1 MRETPERYFKSLP
14 KRGSKPGLERISE
27 LLALLNEPQKGMNII
42 HIAGTNGKGS
52 VSKMLEG
59 IISAAGYK
67 CGLFESPC
75 LISSDEYIR
84 VGRKPVEHS
93 DFLRLCGVVQNAEQ
107 SMTDKPTEFEVL
119 TAMAL
124 LYFKEQQCDIVI
136 LEACMG
142 GRLDTTNV
150 CPSPLLSIITDV
162 ALDHTEYLGSTV
174 AEIAS
179 EKAGIIKRGRPTV
192 FGGTDPEAL
201 EVIKSECEKLG
212 SPLVTV
218 DHVRIKNP
226 RFSLEHTVF
235 DFGEYKDISMP
246 LLGAYQPK
254 NAAVAL
260 TAAEVLCKNG
270 LKISRADI
278 YEGFGALRHRGRFEL
293 MRRDP
298 IVIYDGAHNPN
309 GAAKAAESLKIYFGE
324 KKAALVMGVMAD
336 KDFYKMVGILAPRA
350 ERAFAVTPNNPRALP
365 AETLAECFK
374 AHGVPSEH
382 FVSVAEGCRAAIN
395 YAKEKK
401 LPVIILGSLYMYKDI
416 EI

>member
-1 MRETPERYFKSLP
+1 MLATPEQYFRSLP

-27 LLALLNEPQKGMNII
+27 LLTRLNEPQKGMNII

-59 IISAAGYK
+59 ILSAAGYK

-75 LISSDEYIR
+75 LVSPEEYIR

-93 DFLRLCGVVQNAEQ
+93 DFLRLCGIVRDAEQ
-107 SMTDKPTEFEVL
+107 SMTDKPTEFEVI

-124 LYFKEQQCDIVI
+124 LYFKEQRCDIVI

-150 CPSPLLSIITDV
+150 CPSPLLSVITDV
-162 ALDHTEYLGSTV
+162 ALDHTEYLGST
-174 AEIAS
+174 IARIAA

-212 SPLVTV
+212 APLVTV
-218 DHVRIKNP
+218 DHGQLDNL
-226 RFSLEHTVF
+226 RFFLEHTVF
-235 DFGEYKDISMP
+235 DFGDYKDISMP

-260 TAAEVLCKNG
+260 TAVDVLCKNR
-270 LKISRADI
+270 LKISHSDI
-278 YEGFGALRHRGRFEL
+278 YEGLGSLRHCGRFEL
-293 MRRDP
+293 LRRDP

-309 GAAKAAESLKIYFGE
+309 GAATAAESMKTYFGE
-324 KKAALVMGVMAD
+324 KKAALVTGVMAD
-336 KDFYKMVGILAPRA
+336 KDYKKMVGILAPRA
-350 ERAFAVTPNNPRALP
+350 ERVFAVTPDNSRALP
-365 AETLAECFK
+365 AETLAERFE

-382 FVSVAEGCRAAIN
+382 FSRVSEGCRAAIN
-395 YAKEKK
+395 YAEEKK
-401 LPVIILGSLYMYKDI
+401 LPVIIMGSLYMYKDI
-416 EI
+416 IF

>member
-1 MRETPERYFKSLP
+1 MRATPEQYFKSLP
-14 KRGSKPGLERISE
+14 QRGSKPGLERISE
-27 LLALLNEPQKGMNII
+27 LLALLNEPQRGMNII

-59 IISAAGYK
+59 ILCAAGYK

-75 LISSDEYIR
+75 LVSPDEYIR
-84 VGRKPVEHS
+84 VCRKPVDREG
-93 DFLRLCGVVQNAEQ
+93 FLRLCGLVQNAEQ
-107 SMTDKPTEFEVL
+107 SMIDKPTEFEVL

-124 LYFKEQQCDIVI
+124 LYFKEQGCDIVI

-142 GRLDTTNV
+142 GRLDTTNI

-174 AEIAS
+174 AEIAA

-201 EVIKSECEKLG
+201 DVIKSECEKLG

-218 DHVRIKNP
+218 DHGRLENL
-226 RFSLEHTVF
+226 RFSLERTVF
-235 DFGEYKDISMP
+235 DFGDYKDISMP

-254 NAAVAL
+254 NAAAAL
-260 TAAEVLCKNG
+260 TAAEILCKNG
-270 LKISRADI
+270 IKIGRADL
-278 YEGFGALRHRGRFEL
+278 YEGLGSLRHRGRFEL
-293 MRRDP
+293 LRREP

-309 GAAKAAESLKIYFGE
+309 GAATAAESMKIYFGE

-336 KDFYKMVGILAPRA
+336 KDYERMVGILAPRA
-350 ERAFAVTPNNPRALP
+350 ERVFAVTPDNPRALP
-365 AETLAECFK
+365 AKLLAERFE
-374 AHGVPSEH
+374 AHGVPSEP
-382 FVSVAEGCRAAIN
+382 FASVAEGCRTAIN
-395 YAKEKK
+395 YAETKK
-401 LPVIILGSLYMYKDI
+401 LPLIIMGSLYMYKNI
-416 EI
+416 IF